1 TIEVK
6 KQARIRDSY
15 TWASLYVRV
24 TTNTYD
30 AAGTMRSRING
41 ANGNQTITIPAA
53 TAGVF
58 EDNVN
63 SDNIV
68 NNDLVNWLLNVPA
81 GSGAIYI
88 SVLSSF
94 LTAVGNVT
102 IIEANTTVATQ
113 SFGLI
118 QYSTVLG
125 IFELAAAEVN
135 TQLLLRQAS
144 TLSNLRA
151 YCSINTLDGAS
162 TLRLRINGA
171 NGNQVLDIGAGTTGD
186 FEDIVNTDAVV
197 SGDRIAHCLTT
208 GGTAGGLFITIAQMK
223 SAASNRW

>member
-1 TIEVK
+1 
-6 KQARIRDSY
+6 SY

-24 TTNTYD
+24 TQNDSGAD
-30 AAGTMRSRING
+30 ATMRSRING
-41 ANGNQTITIPAA
+41 ASGNQTITIPLA
-53 TAGVF
+53 TTGVF

-68 NNDLVNWLLNVPA
+68 NNDLVNWWLNVPP
-81 GSGAIYI
+81 GEDTVYI
-88 SVLSSF
+88 SVVSSF
-94 LTAVGNVT
+94 LTAVANVT
-102 IIEANTTVATQ
+102 IIQATITLEYQ
-113 SFGLI
+113 NFGLT

-125 IFELAAAEVN
+125 GFELAAAEIDA
-135 TQLLLRQAS
+135 QLLLRQAS

-171 NGNQVLDIGAGTTGD
+171 NGNQVLNIGAGTTGD

-208 GGTAGGLFITIAQMK
+208 AGTAGSLGINTCQMK
-223 SAASNRW
+223 SAASNRWSG